1 MSGTEKRSQASNGG
15 AGGAAAG
22 MSMPRPAN
30 RAGGANGAQ
39 GINFGTVDD
48 QNAVMSSSPA
58 ARPSAGEHLQGGN
71 PTAFGSVAAAA
82 PAGGAAGGEKNIG
95 FSGARG
101 PPKKLDFQKLFQGGG
116 AKPSGDGASAPG
128 GANPAPGPAPGPQG
142 AAPGGAAPQPAAPPS
157 SGRPRGGGPKP
168 RPGAPLGP
176 GQMMMPPGNAQSPQ
190 SKPMGPMPGAPYAPW
205 NAPMYPHVG
214 YPMTPGGYQYMPQPW
229 QGGYDMG
236 GGPRSPMMGVPNAMS
251 PRGAPAAPGTP
262 GTGPATPSGGPAGGP
277 APGGAPPRPGMPP
290 PRTSGSGQAQGTGT
304 PSGFTMNAGARMFE
318 PPKSRALR
326 IVNPETQRE
335 LDLEQ
340 LRQET
345 SSASQTSTPKAAPA
359 APAPPAAASPAKAAS
374 PAAQPT
380 ERAGTPNEHS
390 RLKTQAD
397 FQQKVQRLKEERE
410 KREAEEAA
418 ERERAKRAEEERV
431 AAEKRAEEERLAAE
445 KRAEEERLAA
455 EKRAEE
461 ERLAAEKRAE
471 EERVAAE
478 KRAEE
483 ERVAA
488 EKRAAEEKR
497 AEEERATARDA
508 AAARAE
514 EAKPHADG
522 KPETEAKDEPK
533 EGEPKDAQPKDA
545 QPKDAQPKEGE
556 AKEGEAK
563 EGDAEKP
570 SGPTSIGS
578 ARVIDN
584 LEGIAYPPSVQ
595 SPKMELNKEAQP
607 GKYRYDRDFLLQFMS
622 VYTEKPQ
629 DLPPLA
635 SIGME
640 ASSRGGRRSSG
651 APGRGGMAMGG
662 RGKTSEERFAAA
674 NAGMRGAF
682 GASGPMGAFNTGAR
696 SQPLSRGG
704 SGGAL
709 PSRETMGTGI
719 PMGGRPK
726 SNRGRQREG
735 GRRENPPEK
744 GGPTIPLDQVVP
756 LANSENRWRPQ
767 SRDENAKADLPAQ
780 VERKVKS
787 LLNKLTI
794 EKFDS
799 ISDQIVG
806 WANMSQNE
814 TDGRTLRQVIALVF
828 EKAIDESAW
837 SEMYAQLCAKIQ
849 VNISPEIKDEVLDQK
864 EGKEYRGGYLFR
876 KYLLTWCQGDFEK
889 GWGAKSEEESAK
901 KPDKEAEM
909 LSDEYYEAQKQK
921 RRGLG
926 LVQFVGELFKLQML
940 QPRIMHTCIVRLLR
954 TTTEPEEDEIESVCK
969 LLSTVGYLLDST
981 SGNHKSRMD
990 VYFKRIDDILQS
1002 PNISSRMRFMLMD
1015 VVDLRN
1021 NNWVSRHDTTAPKTI
1036 AEIHAEAA
1044 KQQQQKEA
1052 EKLHRFDSGP
1062 ISRGGSRRGQQR
1074 GDSHDGWST
1083 VGGGG
1088 GGQAPPPRSGRAGD
1102 LSAFGKGI
1110 DRPSG
1115 KAGGGGGPQ
1124 SIFSKKNQGAK
1135 GGSGDESSN
1144 PPSRTSSTGNMF
1156 HLLNQ
1161 GHDAPQAGGEEP
1173 QQRRRLQLQPRSK
1186 PLDKPAE
1193 GGEQGEISEEE
1204 LKRKVGNDVKEYL
1217 AIRDLS
1223 EGVQSIQALPQQHR
1237 AKFVDALAAAVLD
1250 KKQDSVDAAGKLLG
1264 ALREQSVVSTEEL
1277 AQGFKEQVTMLDD
1290 TSMDAPSAYSFMAQL
1305 LVDSGLPRDRIEAL
1319 ANDMQG
1325 EGIKPPKDKLM
1336 AKVDDRLGA

>member
-22 MSMPRPAN
+22 ISMPRPAN

-82 PAGGAAGGEKNIG
+82 PGGGAAGGEKNIG

-116 AKPSGDGASAPG
+116 AKPSGDGASAQG
-128 GANPAPGPAPGPQG
+128 GATPGPQP

-262 GTGPATPSGGPAGGP
+262 GTGPATPSGGPA
-277 APGGAPPRPGMPP
+277 PGGAPPRPGMPP
-290 PRTSGSGQAQGTGT
+290 PRPSGSGQAQGSGT

-340 LRQET
+340 LRQE
-345 SSASQTSTPKAAPA
+345 SNSASQTSTPQAAPA

-374 PAAQPT
+374 PAAQPAQPT

-431 AAEKRAEEERLAAE
+431 AAEKRAEEERVAAE
-445 KRAEEERLAA
+445 KRAAEERAAA

-478 KRAEE
+478 KRAAEE
-483 ERVAA
+483 KQAE
-488 EKRAAEEKR
+488 EKRAEEKRAEEKR

-514 EAKPHADG
+514 EAKPDADG
-522 KPETEAKDEPK
+522 KPEAEAKDEPK
-533 EGEPKDAQPKDA
+533 EGEPKDAEPKDAQPKDA
-545 QPKDAQPKEGE
+545 EPKDAQPKEGE
-556 AKEGEAK
+556 AKEGDE
-563 EGDAEKP
+563 EKP

-595 SPKMELNKEAQP
+595 SPKMEFNKEAQP

-1115 KAGGGGGPQ
+1115 KAGGGGPQ

-1144 PPSRTSSTGNMF
+1144 PPSRTSSSGNMF

-1173 QQRRRLQLQPRSK
+1173 HQRRRLQLQPRSK
-1186 PLDKPAE
+1186 PLEKPEE
-1193 GGEQGEISEEE
+1193 GAEQGELSEEE

-1250 KKQDSVDAAGKLLG
+1250 KKQDSVDAAGKLLA